1 MIMLGELGTSYELK
15 LTVKDTHDNLITDD
29 IVKAVI
35 QDISSQ
41 KYFNGLF
48 WIDQE
53 AEIIIPHKNNGEYAM
68 IFKPDYASTFK
79 LVISSEQ
86 YDLVETQII
95 QFYSGG
101 IIPDGVTPVKLDQD
115 NFKNQD
121 GTDTTILDVN
131 GKPLVGVKIS
141 CYNKET
147 KEVVAVSQ
155 SNDFGEWAMIIPEG
169 YYFFVFEKDGY
180 LSVSFE
186 RTVTTSCLL

>member
-1 MIMLGELGTSYELK
+1 MIMLNELGTSYELK
-15 LTVKDTHDNLITDD
+15 LVVKDSFGHIVTDD

-48 WIDQE
+48 WIEQE
-53 AEIIIPHKNNGEYAM
+53 AEIIIPHKVNGEYAM
-68 IFKPDYASTFK
+68 MFKPDYASSFK
-79 LVISSEQ
+79 LTISSQQHNLSESQ
-86 YDLVETQII
+86 VV
-95 QFYSGG
+95 QFYAGD
-101 IIPDGVTPVKLDQD
+101 IIPDGVTPVKIDQS

-121 GTDTTILDVN
+121 GTDTTILDIN

-141 CYNKET
+141 CYNKDT

-180 LSVSFE
+180 LSISFE
-186 RTVTTSCLL
+186 RTVTASCL